1 MDDFAPGT
9 LIFISD
15 LTRKPGSRVEL
26 GVDMHKFLAE
36 NPAALPTIAV
46 QMICAVIDK
55 VSIDQDEAQRLQWEV
70 TEAMTE
76 KLANFK
82 RIAGV
87 PDEPA
92 APKPTPT
99 EFDRAAA
106 DFAAKF
112 QPCLILTSALV
123 GHEPSGKPKTTFA
136 CQRNVGEN
144 CPANDAVALTGAVG
158 LGYEYHLQQVADEL
172 GVTTEKLR
180 AAIAAA
186 ITDAKPRT
194 RDA

>member
-1 MDDFAPGT
+1 MEDFAPGT

-15 LTRKPGSRVEL
+15 LTPKPGTRVEL
-26 GVDMHKFLAE
+26 GVGMHKFLAE
-36 NPAALPTIAV
+36 NSDALPTIAV

-55 VSIDQDEAQRLQWEV
+55 VTVDEDEAQRLQWEV
-70 TEAMTE
+70 TEAMAE

-87 PDEPA
+87 PDMPA
-92 APKPTPT
+92 TPKPTPS
-99 EFDRAAA
+99 EFEQAAK

-112 QPCLILTSALV
+112 QPCLILTSAVV
-123 GHEPSGKPKTTFA
+123 GHEQGGKPKTTFA
-136 CQRNVGEN
+136 CQRDVGEN

-180 AAIAAA
+180 AAIAAS
-186 ITDAKPRT
+186 ITDAKPKT
-194 RDA
+194 RDT